1 MADEGGLENAISK
14 LMANPTLMAAVN
26 EAISGMKVSQT
37 GGTSDG
43 QDDGQNDGQRDGHND
58 GQTEAAGGF
67 GATDTSAVRDDGHGG
82 DGRSA
87 PGGIPFDPSV
97 LAAFSS
103 MLGGMNI
110 GQGGSRRTEDE
121 ERKRRCA
128 LLSAL
133 KPYLN
138 PHRRETIDYMLGI
151 DRLSDALR
159 TVKKT

>member
-1 MADEGGLENAISK
+1 MADEGGLENAISR

-26 EAISGMKVSQT
+26 EAISGMKNSQA
-37 GGTSDG
+37 GGP
-43 QDDGQNDGQRDGHND
+43 QDGQNDGQNDGPRDG
-58 GQTEAAGGF
+58 QAKAAGSF
-67 GATDTSAVRDDGHGG
+67 GAADASRGSYDRHGG
-82 DGRSA
+82 DDGRSA
-87 PGGIPFDPSV
+87 PGGTPFDPSM

-103 MLGGMNI
+103 MLGGLNI
-110 GQGGSRRTEDE
+110 GQGGSHRSGDED
-121 ERKRRCA
+121 RKRRCA